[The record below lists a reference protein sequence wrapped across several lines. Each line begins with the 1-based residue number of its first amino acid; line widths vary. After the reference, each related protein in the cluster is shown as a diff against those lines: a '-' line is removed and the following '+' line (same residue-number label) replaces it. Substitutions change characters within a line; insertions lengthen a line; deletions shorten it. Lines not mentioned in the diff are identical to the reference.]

1 MNFSLP
7 TAARSLLL
15 RLPLYTPA
23 LLGLEGQE
31 ITALVLRVEDLQPFR
46 QVRLPIRLRLAAWC
60 SGQGTWVVTLA
71 FRVVD
76 DLTSPLEGDAYLN
89 PRQAEDHR
97 LLRHL
102 TMQERLP
109 FVFFRPDLK
118 GTVGKTVSWPSQQR
132 TEVQQLLISIDPTLT
147 GSSLAGN
154 FDPDFYRATQ
164 EFQSLYSIQELLDSA
179 A

>member
-1 MNFSLP
+1 
-7 TAARSLLL
+7 
-15 RLPLYTPA
+15 
-23 LLGLEGQE
+23 
-31 ITALVLRVEDLQPFR
+31 
-46 QVRLPIRLRLAAWC
+46 
-60 SGQGTWVVTLA
+60 
-71 FRVVD
+71 
-76 DLTSPLEGDAYLN
+76 
-89 PRQAEDHR
+89 

-102 TMQERLP
+102 TTQERLP
-109 FVFFRPDLK
+109 FVFFRPDPE

-132 TEVQQLLISIDPTLT
+132 MEVQQLLVNIDPTLT